1 MQNTPFENIKK
12 RIETAGQALGLDASM
27 KKILLTPEYIIEKT
41 LEVETAYG
49 KESFPAYRVQFNN
62 ARGPY
67 KGGIRFH
74 HEADLQEV
82 SALAAGM
89 AIKCAVVGIPLGGAK
104 GGVTID
110 PKKYNEIDL
119 EKISRAFAR
128 EMAPYIGVD
137 KDIPAPDVYTNAQV
151 MAWMLDEYEKVIG
164 KNEPGVITGKP
175 IVLGGSLGR
184 DTATA
189 QGGVYILHEYLSHVE
204 GSVKPKKVVVQGLGN
219 AGYTVAK
226 LLHEAGHTIV
236 GVSDSSGGVWS
247 EGGFDPKLVMQNKEA
262 GKKLGDGLKLNS
274 VTNDELLLLP
284 CDILVVAALD
294 NQLREDNADK
304 VRAKIVLELANGPT
318 TPEAD
323 AVFENKGIIVIPDV
337 LANAGGVTV
346 SYFEWVQNRQ
356 QYYWSLEDVNVRLEK
371 IMTDSL
377 KEVFKYQKKH
387 IVSLRSA
394 SYLLAVSRLAEA
406 TKLRG
411 RKN

>member
-12 RIETAGQALGLDASM
+12 RIESAGQILGLDEAT
-27 KKILLTPEYIIEKT
+27 KKILLTPENI
-41 LEVETAYG
+41 VETNLEIETSRG

-62 ARGPY
+62 SRGPY

-74 HEADLQEV
+74 HEADLAEV

-104 GGVTID
+104 GGVTIN
-110 PKKYNEIDL
+110 PKNYTEADL
-119 EKISRAFAR
+119 EKVSRAFAR
-128 EMAPYIGVD
+128 VMAPHIGVD
-137 KDIPAPDVYTNAQV
+137 KDIPAPDVYTNGQV

-189 QGGVYILHEYLSHVE
+189 QGGVFVLEEYLKHIE

-219 AGYTVAK
+219 AGYTAAEI
-226 LLHEAGHTIV
+226 LHKGGHTII

-247 EGGFDPKLVMQNKEA
+247 EAGFDPALVMKNKEE

-274 VTNDELLLLP
+274 VTNEELLLLP
-284 CDILVVAALD
+284 CDVLVVAALD
-294 NQLREDNADK
+294 NQLRADNAGEVK
-304 VRAKIVLELANGPT
+304 AKIILELANGPT

-323 AVFENKGIIVIPDV
+323 TIFESKGIIAIPDV

-356 QYYWSLEDVNVRLEK
+356 QYYWQLPEVQDKLKTIMVNSLH
-371 IMTDSL
+371 
-377 KEVFKYQKKH
+377 EVMNYQKKYMT
-387 IVSLRSA
+387 SLRSA
-394 SYLLAVSRLAEA
+394 SYLLAVGRLAEA
-406 TKLRG
+406 SKLRG
-411 RKN
+411 RK